1 MKKLELIVVKPDDEK
16 ELIYKKLITYLKKQ
30 GIKIVKE
37 VKNEE

>member
-1 MKKLELIVVKPDDEK
+1 MKKLELFVIKPDDEK

-37 VKNEE
+37 AENKE

>member
-1 MKKLELIVVKPDDEK
+1 MEKLELFVVKPDDEE
-16 ELIYKKLITYLKKQ
+16 ELIYKKLMTYLNKQ